1 MKKTLIIA
9 AMLCLASVAASAQGA
24 LLKKLGDK
32 AAGAVEKKVGQKVE
46 QTVSNKVGQILGVED
61 TPTATTN
68 TGKGSETVSGYAE
81 SLLDSDSGSG
91 IYALSLIHI

>member
-32 AAGAVEKKVGQKVE
+32 AAGAVEKKVPDGR
-46 QTVSNKVGQILGVED
+46 
-61 TPTATTN
+61 
-68 TGKGSETVSGYAE
+68 
-81 SLLDSDSGSG
+81 
-91 IYALSLIHI
+91 